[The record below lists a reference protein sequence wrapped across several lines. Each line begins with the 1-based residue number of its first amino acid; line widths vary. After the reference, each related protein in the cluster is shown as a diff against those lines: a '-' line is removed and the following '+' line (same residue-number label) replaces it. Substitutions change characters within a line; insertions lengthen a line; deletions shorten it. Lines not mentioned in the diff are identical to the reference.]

1 VLIKEESMYGF
12 FVCWDEKVAFVERWP
27 LVEVRLYN
35 IANCGRHG
43 FFIIIHF
50 CFFGALS
57 PSGIGEAFPVKE
69 NQPQKFVPAT

>member
-1 VLIKEESMYGF
+1 MDFLFAGTKKSGHCRE
-12 FVCWDEKVAFVERWP
+12 VA
-27 LVEVRLYN
+27 LVEVQLYN
-35 IANCGRHG
+35 IANCGCRG

-57 PSGIGEAFPVKE
+57 PSGIGEACPVKE

>member
-1 VLIKEESMYGF
+1 MDFLFAETKKMAI
-12 FVCWDEKVAFVERWP
+12 VERWP
-27 LVEVRLYN
+27 LVEVQLYS
-35 IANCGRHG
+35 IANCSCHG

-57 PSGIGEAFPVKE
+57 PSGIGEACPVKE

>member
-1 VLIKEESMYGF
+1 MWIFGLLGRK
-12 FVCWDEKVAFVERWP
+12 KVAIVERWP
-27 LVEVRLYN
+27 LVEVQLYN
-35 IANCGRHG
+35 FANCGCRG

-57 PSGIGEAFPVKE
+57 PYGIGEACPVKE

>member
-1 VLIKEESMYGF
+1 MDFLFAETKKMAI
-12 FVCWDEKVAFVERWP
+12 VERWP
-27 LVEVRLYN
+27 LVEVQLYS
-35 IANCGRHG
+35 IANCGCHG

-57 PSGIGEAFPVKE
+57 PSGIGEACPVKE